1 MLYDAHCH
9 YQFEELS
16 PFWPQI
22 VPELEALPIGG
33 AIVNGTHPDEDWDA
47 VDTLAAAHPWVIP
60 SYGIHPWDV
69 ATRPDDWQLK
79 FIHRLES
86 NPRALVG
93 EIGLDRWILEPA
105 RAEDP
110 DFAELNA
117 ASIEEQAEVFRWQ
130 LRWAA
135 DHNRAA
141 SIHVLRAW
149 GPLLAVLKDTPVPKT
164 GFLLHAY
171 GGSPEM
177 VPQFVEMGAYF
188 SYSTGHVD
196 PRKTRQRKAFQNVPL
211 DRLLV
216 ETDAPAMAP
225 PHPRYPWP
233 GDPSHW
239 MTNHPANLAQA
250 YADLAMLRGIAPA
263 ALEEKVAENFARLTA
278 HILP

>member
-9 YQFEELS
+9 YQFVELK
-16 PFWPQI
+16 PHWDQI
-22 VPELEALPIGG
+22 AAELKSIGIGG
-33 AIVNGTHPDEDWDA
+33 AVVNGTNPADDWDD
-47 VDTLAAAHPWVIP
+47 VDALAARHRWVRP

-69 ATRPDDWQLK
+69 LDRPTDWQEQFVSK
-79 FIHRLES
+79 MEA
-86 NPRALVG
+86 NPHAFVG
-93 EIGLDRWILEPA
+93 EIGVDRWILEPA
-105 RAEDP
+105 RRQDP
-110 DFAELNA
+110 EFCDLRPAP
-117 ASIEEQAEVFRWQ
+117 IEEQQEVFRWQ

-149 GPLLAVLKDTPVPKT
+149 GPLLEVLQDTPVPAC

-188 SYSTGHVD
+188 SFSTGHID
-196 PRKTRQRKAFQNVPL
+196 PRKTRQRNSFRKIPL

-225 PHPRYPWP
+225 PQPRYLWP
-233 GDPSHW
+233 GSADED

-250 YADLAMLRGIAPA
+250 YADLAVLREMPSAQ
-263 ALEEKVAENFARLTA
+263 LEEQVEENFERLFEA
-278 HILP
+278 GLH